1 MSGNRLNGRAESYV
15 RSGIEA
21 CLQAI
26 AHDSGDGYNP
36 MLNDNS
42 FAIGQLIAAAQM
54 EGTSAPSRNE
64 AERLLFDTAVN
75 AGYVKRRGAARAKS
89 TIRSGLDAGLRE
101 PRDLR
106 AAINGDVSRHQRRRN
121 GDPADSRGHR
131 KPHRPTQKTEHHAH
145 DGAVKLEAAQRI
157 VRDSSPVDPT
167 SETDPAAVYIRAR
180 IGNDAYSRLP
190 PDTFANIRFHPRCP
204 ANHNDPDGE
213 RLPALIGILT
223 DAMTGAP
230 TGSIQR
236 TFLKAAGTGK
246 ADIESPKRTL
256 GAFGKNGAVIL
267 GELAPNAQV
276 YEAEGIEKALAIKAA
291 FPSAVAIA
299 TLGAGRLGKCALPDG
314 CRRTIVGDSKN
325 QRDRDTAREAAR
337 KCAEEFGRPVWL
349 AFPADGF
356 DDIDDQ
362 CCADGI
368 DGPDGARAS
377 LEMAEEVLPDL
388 GDLVPISP
396 TVWEGVPPP
405 VRHWIVPEYVPAGIV
420 TMLTGDGGAGKSTL
434 LLQLAVARATGQ
446 RWLGFDTRP
455 GTTVYLSS
463 EDDADE
469 LHRRVHHIA
478 KHYDVP
484 MSDLG
489 DLTLIDRV
497 GLDATLGG
505 LDQKTKSIK
514 PQPLFANLDKLLA
527 IRRPS
532 LLIVDGLANTFAGSE
547 IDRLQATQFIG
558 LLMKLCKDHRLSI
571 ILLAHPSLEGMRS
584 GTGASGSTGWSN
596 SVRSRLYL
604 VGEMDELSGGLPS
617 RPSNSRTLSTKKIN
631 YGSDNTSISICWRKG
646 AFVPVDSAA
655 IAAEAAEREA
665 RCDAKFLEILA
676 MLMREGRNV
685 TDVPCATFAPTIF
698 ADHPLGDG
706 FSKHDFKTAM
716 KRLLTANRI
725 KKETSGPPSR
735 ERSSLV
741 IATGDAP

>member
-1 MSGNRLNGRAESYV
+1 MSEHGLNGRAESYV

-36 MLNDNS
+36 KLNDSS

-54 EGTSAPSRNE
+54 EGTPAPSRNE
-64 AERLLFDTAVN
+64 AEHLLFNTTVN

-101 PRDLR
+101 PRDLH
-106 AAINGDVSRHQRRRN
+106 AALGSDASRQQRRRN
-121 GDPADSRGHR
+121 GSPPDSRGHR
-131 KPHRPTQKTEHHAH
+131 KTNGPTRKADEHAL
-145 DGAVKLEAAQRI
+145 DGAVKLEVAQRI
-157 VRDSSPVDPT
+157 VRECSQVDPT
-167 SETDPAAVYIRAR
+167 NETDPAAVYIRAR

-190 PDTFANIRFHPRCP
+190 PDAFSNIRFHPRCP
-204 ANHNDPDGE
+204 TNHNEPDGE
-213 RLPALIGILT
+213 CLPALIGILT
-223 DAMTGAP
+223 DTMTGEP

-236 TFLKAAGTGK
+236 TFLQATGTGK
-246 ADIESPKRTL
+246 ADIESPKRAL
-256 GAFGKNGAVIL
+256 GAFGKDGAVIL
-267 GELAPNAQV
+267 GQFSPGSHV

-291 FPSAVAIA
+291 FPSAVVIA
-299 TLGAGRLGKCALPDG
+299 TLGSGRLGKCALPGG
-314 CRRTIVGDSKN
+314 CRRTIVSDSKN

-337 KCAEEFGRPVWL
+337 KCAEEFGRPVWC
-349 AFPADGF
+349 AFPAEGF

-368 DGPDGARAS
+368 DGPDGVRAS
-377 LEMAEEVLPDL
+377 LEKAEEILPDL

-396 TVWEGVPPP
+396 TVWEGIPPP
-405 VRHWIVPEYVPAGIV
+405 VRHWIVPEYVPAETV

-434 LLQLAVARATGQ
+434 LLQLAVARATGR

-455 GTTVYLSS
+455 GTTVYLSA

-514 PQPLFANLDKLLA
+514 PQPLFASLDKLLA
-527 IRRPS
+527 IR
-532 LLIVDGLANTFAGSE
+532 FAGSE
-547 IDRLQATQFIG
+547 IDRLQARQFVG
-558 LLMKLCKDHRLSI
+558 LLKQLCKNHKLSI

-604 VGEMDELSGGLPS
+604 AGEMDELPGAPAASPS
-617 RPSNSRTLSTKKIN
+617 DSRTLSTKKSN
-631 YGSDNTSISICWRKG
+631 YGRGNTSISICWRKG
-646 AFVPVDSAA
+646 AFVSVDGAA

-676 MLMREGRNV
+676 TLMRKGRNV

-698 ADHPLGDG
+698 ADHLLGDG
-706 FSKHDFKTAM
+706 FTKHDFKAAM

-725 KKETSGPPSR
+725 KKVTSGPPSR

-741 IATGDAP
+741 IATGGSP